1 MSVGGGRRR
10 EATCVYWYMCRLCV
24 HNYVFMGTFEC
35 TCVDISARMCV
46 SVCVWGGGGG
56 GGGPLCLHECMCVN
70 NCVSILCLCFSCVH
84 ACLCVLSHM
93 RARL

>member
-1 MSVGGGRRR
+1 M
-10 EATCVYWYMCRLCV
+10 YWYMCRLCV

-46 SVCVWGGGGG
+46 SVRVWGGGG
-56 GGGPLCLHECMCVN
+56 LHECMCVN

-84 ACLCVLSHM
+84 ACLCVLSPM

>member
-1 MSVGGGRRR
+1 MCVGGGRRRR

-46 SVCVWGGGGG
+46 SVCVWGWWWW
-56 GGGPLCLHECMCVN
+56 GGGPLCLHECMCVLRT
-70 NCVSILCLCFSCVH
+70 VSCIALLIYLVYSDE
-84 ACLCVLSHM
+84 S
-93 RARL
+93 RNTTED